1 MRWKTISAQ
10 WSIVFQLFKWSRS
23 RSVFSAYSLHAVGK
37 TLDCNSILKSVS
49 ICATKWPSNRPM
61 YHCRISDETEE
72 IRYSVSDGGQW
83 NTSYD
88 QLAKQGC
95 LQNSIFVGYVLVWS
109 RHSPILNSSWLP
121 HIFRQLFFSKQ
132 STPSQISILLPKS
145 PYCVLNNANLC
156 PSCGFFPVLSP
167 SAPIP
172 FPFNKLVACTP
183 SP

>member
-1 MRWKTISAQ
+1 METGRVMRWKTISAQ

-61 YHCRISDETEE
+61 YHCLMINLQSRD
-72 IRYSVSDGGQW
+72 VSKTLYLLGMFLF
-83 NTSYD
+83 D
-88 QLAKQGC
+88 QDIPQ
-95 LQNSIFVGYVLVWS
+95 F
-109 RHSPILNSSWLP
+109 
-121 HIFRQLFFSKQ
+121 
-132 STPSQISILLPKS
+132 STPDYLIFPDNYFSPNSLLLPKS

-156 PSCGFFPVLSP
+156 PLCGFFPVLSP